1 MIDEIRIA
9 IQNSGRENSPFSVK
23 VGYSLQGIGA

>member
-9 IQNSGRENSPFSVK
+9 MQNSGRENSLLSVK
-23 VGYSLQGIGA
+23 VGYSLQGIH